1 MGEEDMGDVPGRPHS
16 ALVHY
21 RISTT
26 KKDAPESSLTTS
38 TVQGRSEKNAI
49 CKLGS
54 RLSLDTKSVDALILD
69 FPTSKTRRN
78 KCV

>member
-1 MGEEDMGDVPGRPHS
+1 MGDVPGRPHS

-26 KKDAPESSLTTS
+26 DAPESSLTAS

-69 FPTSKTRRN
+69 FPASKTRRN

>member
-1 MGEEDMGDVPGRPHS
+1 MGGEVCSRKAPR

-26 KKDAPESSLTTS
+26 KKDAPDSSLTTS
-38 TVQGRSEKNAI
+38 TVQGHGEKNVL
-49 CKLGS
+49 CKLRS
-54 RLSLDTKSVDALILD
+54 RLSLDTKSVDALVLD
-69 FPTSKTRRN
+69 FPASRTIRN